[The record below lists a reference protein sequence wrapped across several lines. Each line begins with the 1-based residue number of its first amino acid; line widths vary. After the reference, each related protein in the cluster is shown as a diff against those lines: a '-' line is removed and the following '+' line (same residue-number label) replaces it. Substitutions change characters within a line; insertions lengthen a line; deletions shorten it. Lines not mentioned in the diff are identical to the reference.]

1 MAEQQQIEHIYQR
14 DHAVGGLRK
23 AQPSQKP
30 QIAEDHDGDHHEQ
43 DNRKLKEKQIRQL
56 RLGLRAEAGDHQLHQ
71 RAEEQEHGQKK
82 NRAQGKRCAV
92 DLAEKGASSLLR
104 VMKIVL
110 RGDRQVRG
118 GKGRTDKR
126 GEQEQHA

>member
-1 MAEQQQIEHIYQR
+1 MMAEQQQIEHIYQR

-43 DNRKLKEKQIRQL
+43 DNRQLKEKQIRQL
-56 RLGLRAEAGDHQLHQ
+56 RFGLRAEAGDHQLHQ
-71 RAEEQEHGQKK
+71 RAEEQEHGQKE

-92 DLAEKGASSLLR
+92 DLAEKGLLPCS
-104 VMKIVL
+104 
-110 RGDRQVRG
+110 GS
-118 GKGRTDKR
+118 
-126 GEQEQHA
+126 